1 MSCNVQCMVVFFFKE
16 KVHFVAA
23 ISPDSKRIG
32 PLNQV
37 YCYSLHAHLFFAKLA
52 LI

>member
-1 MSCNVQCMVVFFFKE
+1 MSCNAQCIVVFFFKE

-23 ISPDSKRIG
+23 ISSYSKRIG
-32 PLNQV
+32 SLNQV

>member
-1 MSCNVQCMVVFFFKE
+1 MSCNAQCMVVFFFKE

-23 ISPDSKRIG
+23 ISSYSKRIG
-32 PLNQV
+32 SLNQV

>member
-1 MSCNVQCMVVFFFKE
+1 MSCNAQCMVVFFFKE
-16 KVHFVAA
+16 KVHFVVA

-32 PLNQV
+32 SLNQV
-37 YCYSLHAHLFFAKLA
+37 YCYSLHAHLFFSKFV